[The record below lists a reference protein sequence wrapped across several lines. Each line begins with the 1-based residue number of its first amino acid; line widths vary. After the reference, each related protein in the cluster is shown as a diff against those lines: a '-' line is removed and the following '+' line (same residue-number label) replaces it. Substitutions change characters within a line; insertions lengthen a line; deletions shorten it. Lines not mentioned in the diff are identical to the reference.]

1 MIKLVQRELLSCE
14 AIVRRAPNGELLL
27 VCQCG
32 DVTEPAPLNRVYVWH
47 SRDDGENWSGRKL
60 LVPEDGRAVYQTEVS
75 VIGEEIRVYVTFH
88 DGRFCKTNMPS
99 TSVATAVIHGKREAL
114 FRFYKA
120 SILSEDCFKRKINI
134 FYLTSSTIFP
144 KNNRK
149 NFQKKRSFCGT
160 RGSM

>member
-75 VIGEEIRVYVTFH
+75 VIGEEIRVYVT
-88 DGRFCKTNMPS
+88 
-99 TSVATAVIHGKREAL
+99 L

>member
-88 DGRFCKTNMPS
+88 DGRFCRLHQSRQRLYMGKGKLSSVS
-99 TSVATAVIHGKREAL
+99 TRLLFCQRIASRGK
-114 FRFYKA
+114 
-120 SILSEDCFKRKINI
+120 
-134 FYLTSSTIFP
+134 
-144 KNNRK
+144 
-149 NFQKKRSFCGT
+149 
-160 RGSM
+160 

>member
-88 DGRFCKTNMPS
+88 DGRFAKRTCRLHQSRQRLYMGKGKLSSVS
-99 TSVATAVIHGKREAL
+99 TRLLFCQRIASRGK
-114 FRFYKA
+114 
-120 SILSEDCFKRKINI
+120 
-134 FYLTSSTIFP
+134 
-144 KNNRK
+144 
-149 NFQKKRSFCGT
+149 
-160 RGSM
+160 